1 MNTIDIIANLSKT
14 IFVKN
19 TIREANSG
27 LRKRALKIGGKP
39 VQVNPGTLIFASKQY

>member
-1 MNTIDIIANLSKT
+1 MESIELISNLSKT

-27 LRKRALKIGGKP
+27 LRKRAMKTGVKP
-39 VQVNPGTLIFASKQY
+39 VQINPGSVF